1 MTGEVISL
9 IAVLISLFALILQR
23 IDKAKKEAKEDSL
36 TLINYQLKEL
46 KDDIKA
52 LTVKFDKF
60 ESEEENKIDKAIE
73 LHIKLYHNNEV
84 RK

>member
-46 KDDIKA
+46 KDDIKN
-52 LTVKFDKF
+52 LSIKFDKF

>member
-52 LTVKFDKF
+52 LTTKFDKF